1 MSHVADKELRVLLVE
16 DSPRIAERVRE
27 LLVQEEG
34 VRVLDTVT
42 DETSALRALTEQEV
56 DVLILDLQLKVGT
69 GFGVLEA
76 LGTHRPTTIVMT
88 NYALPQYRERARQL
102 GVEHFLNKA
111 MDFERLGAIMA
122 EVRSI
127 RDHVPP
133 QPR

>member
-1 MSHVADKELRVLLVE
+1 MQAVADKELRVLLVE

-34 VRVLDTVT
+34 VRVLDTVA
-42 DETSALRALTEQEV
+42 DETAALRALTEQDV

-69 GFGVLEA
+69 GFGVLES

-102 GVEHFLNKA
+102 GVDHFLNKA
-111 MDFERLGAIMA
+111 MDFERLPEIVAQA
-122 EVRSI
+122 RQHKEQRAA
-127 RDHVPP
+127 D
-133 QPR
+133 

>member
-1 MSHVADKELRVLLVE
+1 
-16 DSPRIAERVRE
+16 VRE

-34 VRVLDTVT
+34 VRVLETVA
-42 DETSALRALTEQEV
+42 DERSALRALTEQAV

-76 LGTHRPTTIVMT
+76 LGSHRPMIIVMT

-111 MDFERLGAIMA
+111 MDFERLSDIMA
-122 EVRSI
+122 EMRSI
-127 RDHVPP
+127 RDAAN
-133 QPR
+133 